1 MSTNYKTRKDAC
13 EILGIHYHT
22 LYRLAKIGEIETVKI
37 GRQQLYNV
45 DKYMRNNK
53 IEKNN
58 KRKICYC
65 RVSSQKQKGDLKRQ
79 IDYMKNKY
87 PTYEIISDIG
97 SGLNFN
103 RVGLNGIID
112 SAIKGEIEI
121 VVVSYKDRLARFGY
135 ELIEKLIKNYSNG
148 EIKIENKKEEETPA
162 EEISKDIIAIMN
174 VYVAK
179 MNGLRKYKKEIIKEV
194 NKKTEIVKN
203 EEKDKKIENKKK
215 I

>member
-1 MSTNYKTRKDAC
+1 MNVNYKTRKDAS

-22 LYRLAKIGEIETVKI
+22 LYRLAKGGKIETVKI
-37 GRQQLYNV
+37 GSQQMYNV
-45 DKYMRNNK
+45 DKYLRENK

-65 RVSSQKQKGDLKRQ
+65 RVSSQKQKEDLKRQ
-79 IDYMKNKY
+79 IEYMKNKY

-103 RVGLNGIID
+103 RNGLNEIIE
-112 SAIKGEIEI
+112 SAIKGEVEI

-135 ELIEKLIKNYSNG
+135 ELIEKLIKDYSNG

-179 MNGLRKYKKEIIKEV
+179 MNGLRKYKKEIVNEV
-194 NKKTEIVKN
+194 NKK
-203 EEKDKKIENKKK
+203 EKKEKIENEK
-215 I
+215 

>member
-1 MSTNYKTRKDAC
+1 MTKYKTRKEAS
-13 EILGIHYHT
+13 EILGVHYHT
-22 LYRLAKIGEIETVKI
+22 IYRLAKIGDIKTVKI
-37 GRQQLYNV
+37 GKQQMYDIDEYLR
-45 DKYMRNNK
+45 KNK
-53 IEKNN
+53 IEKEV

-65 RVSSQKQKGDLKRQ
+65 RVSSSKQKEDLKRQ
-79 IDYMKNKY
+79 IEYMKSKY

-103 RVGLNGIID
+103 RTGLNDIID
-112 SAIKGEIEI
+112 GAIKGDIEI

-135 ELIEKLIKNYSNG
+135 ELIEKLIKEYSNG

-179 MNGLRKYKKEIIKEV
+179 MNGLRKYKKDMINEI
-194 NKKTEIVKN
+194 NG
-203 EEKDKKIENKKK
+203 EKDEKPKKIENKKK
-215 I
+215 L